1 MVIIEFQ
8 SWVIWVNPTG
18 HMTRKIA
25 SVTNKKAIHIS
36 RLFWSAKAILLNA
49 PIADNKVG
57 ITIGINNRG
66 NTSSLYFVFKASS
79 KQKRYK

>member
-1 MVIIEFQ
+1 
-8 SWVIWVNPTG
+8 
-18 HMTRKIA
+18 MTRKIA
-25 SVTNKKAIHIS
+25 SVTNRKAIHIS

-66 NTSSLYFVFKASS
+66 NTSSLYFVFTDIVANNVPIKLIPRVARIVT
-79 KQKRYK
+79 KMV